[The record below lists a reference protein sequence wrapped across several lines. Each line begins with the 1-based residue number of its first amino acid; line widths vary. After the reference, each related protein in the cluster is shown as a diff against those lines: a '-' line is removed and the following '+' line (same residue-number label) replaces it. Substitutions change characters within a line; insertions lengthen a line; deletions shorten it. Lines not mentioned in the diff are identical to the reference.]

1 MRRIAILVAGAWGL
15 AFAQTPQAA
24 PDLGAVKS
32 EPNLEKRSD
41 RALDNANLALDAAR
55 DAYGRG
61 EFEHS
66 KAALEQVGASV
77 DLAYESL
84 QQTGKDP
91 RRNGKFKQA
100 ELRIREL
107 LRRLEGFGQSM
118 SFTDRTVLDKI
129 RDRVSM
135 VHDDLLDG
143 IMSKRKNP

>member
-1 MRRIAILVAGAWGL
+1 MRRIAILMLGAWSL
-15 AFAQTPQAA
+15 AFGQAPQAV

-32 EPNLEKRSD
+32 EPNLEKRSE

-61 EFEHS
+61 EFEQS
-66 KAALEQVGASV
+66 KAELEEVGASV

-100 ELRIREL
+100 ELRTREL
-107 LRRLEGFGQSM
+107 LRRLQGFGQTM
-118 SFTDRTVLDKI
+118 SFADRSVLDKV
-129 RDRVSM
+129 RDRISM

>member
-1 MRRIAILVAGAWGL
+1 MWRIAILMAGAWGL
-15 AFAQTPQAA
+15 AFSQASQA
-24 PDLGAVKS
+24 GPDLAGVKS

-61 EFEHS
+61 EFEQS

-77 DLAYESL
+77 DLAFESL

-107 LRRLEGFGQSM
+107 LRRLEGFGQTM

-135 VHDDLLDG
+135 IHDDLLDG